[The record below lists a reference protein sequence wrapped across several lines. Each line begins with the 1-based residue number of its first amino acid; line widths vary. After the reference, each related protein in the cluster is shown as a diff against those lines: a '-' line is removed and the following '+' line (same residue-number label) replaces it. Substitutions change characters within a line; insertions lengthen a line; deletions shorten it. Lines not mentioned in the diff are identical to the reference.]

1 MIGVTQA
8 PNDKKEVRA
17 IGGLDA
23 KMARDEHIA
32 ELSTVV
38 RRSLRAIRIALK
50 AFEII

>member
-23 KMARDEHIA
+23 KMARDEHVA
-32 ELSTVV
+32 ELSAVV
-38 RRSLRAIRIALK
+38 CCTLVAVRIALK